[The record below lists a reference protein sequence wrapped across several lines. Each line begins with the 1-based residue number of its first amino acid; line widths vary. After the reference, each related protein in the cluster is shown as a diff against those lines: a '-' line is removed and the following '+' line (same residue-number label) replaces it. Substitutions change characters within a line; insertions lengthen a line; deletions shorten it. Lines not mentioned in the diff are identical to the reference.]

1 MADLGFE
8 FDPNSEEA
16 KAGSLVPAGE
26 YAAVCVGS
34 EISSSQTGTK
44 SLQLKWQICEGP
56 MMNRIV
62 YDRHWIFTEDQ
73 DKKRKAYGKLGG
85 LCAAAG
91 VSEKMSNSKVL
102 HDKKVRI
109 KVRIDEG
116 DDKFQASNSVASYK
130 KYAPGLPSASNAAVQ
145 STPAPQ
151 RAEAGS
157 QVW

>member
-8 FDPNSEEA
+8 FDPSSEYA
-16 KAGSLVPAGE
+16 KSGSLVPAGE

-34 EISSSQTGTK
+34 EVAQSTTGTQ

-56 MMNRIV
+56 MLNRVV
-62 YDRHWIFTEDQ
+62 YDRHWIFSKEE

-91 VSEKMSNSKVL
+91 VSEKLSKSDVL
-102 HDKKVRI
+102 HGKKVRI

-116 DDKFQASNSVASYK
+116 DDRYQASNSVASYK
-130 KYAPGLPSASNAAVQ
+130 KYAPGLPSAGNASVP
-145 STPAPQ
+145 STPAHQ
-151 RAEAGS
+151 HAEDG
-157 QVW
+157 VKPW